1 LQGLPALAARDGVWG
16 SGGAGSADGASAGDA
31 SGELAAL
38 RAQVEAARADAER
51 WRALHGELRAL
62 VADQL

>member
-1 LQGLPALAARDGVWG
+1 VEAA
-16 SGGAGSADGASAGDA
+16 
-31 SGELAAL
+31 

-51 WRALHGELRAL
+51 WRALHGELRTL